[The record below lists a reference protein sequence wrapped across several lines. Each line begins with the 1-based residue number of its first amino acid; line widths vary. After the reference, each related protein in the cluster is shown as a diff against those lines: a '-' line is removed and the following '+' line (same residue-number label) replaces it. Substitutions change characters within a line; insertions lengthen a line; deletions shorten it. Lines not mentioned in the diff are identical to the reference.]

1 MCHTG
6 KIVPLLAAGIT
17 LLAVCGCGGSSVTA
31 NNNVRSITIQTV
43 NNTSATVALGGQLE
57 FAATVTLADSTITTN
72 TAVTWQVNGA
82 TGGNPTTGTIVSSS
96 TGTNEGIYTAPQK
109 VPNTNINITA
119 IITETPNSNS
129 TSTTTI
135 TSNSIGVGIGSGTG
149 LLSISPGQVTV
160 RAGATQPFTAEFNNV
175 VDSNATWS
183 VSLTTGTCP
192 SSTPDCIGSIDPTG
206 LYTAPDAPPPGGQVT
221 ITATDPTQATA
232 PVTATITIAY
242 SAASLRGPFAFYY
255 VGDDATGFRAVAGRF
270 VADGAGNIQG
280 GLEDVD
286 SFGRPVESA
295 VQIQSGTYVVGPDG
309 RTSASITTS
318 SGNERWQFVLTSTSH
333 ALLIRFDSNTTGY
346 GTIDQQNLNDLT
358 NASVISGNYVFRTEG
373 ADISFNPLA
382 IAGRFT
388 ADGAG
393 GIPASASVLDEN
405 DNGTVKK
412 ADTSLNGSYSFDAA
426 NSGSGRGTLTLTS
439 TSTGQLQFVFYV
451 IDNTHLYLVET
462 DRAAY
467 LAGEVYS
474 GATGSSFDLGELTAS
489 NYVFTVGGNSSSGA
503 YAAGGVLAS
512 DGNGNVTGGTLD
524 SNNAGTLTANTS
536 ISASTYTVDPT
547 TGRIDLNLGS
557 MEFAAYPTAS
567 NAALLVELDS
577 TATSSGKAY
586 LQAASPTSLAGHFG
600 LTLRGQGVFYNNPA
614 LYQSDVEGEA
624 LFNGATFTNGTAAL
638 DINNYGTS
646 PILSD
651 PLGTSSS
658 VGAPGTNGR
667 GTVTLA
673 PTNPPATYNLV
684 FYVIDPNTAVFVGQ
698 DTTRVLTGVA
708 IKQF

>member
-1 MCHTG
+1 MRRSG
-6 KIVPLLAAGIT
+6 QVLFLLAIAIS
-17 LLAVCGCGGSSVTA
+17 LAAVCGCGGSSITA
-31 NNNVRSITIQTV
+31 NNNVTSITIAPVTAGST
-43 NNTSATVALGGQLE
+43 NVALGGSLA
-57 FAATVTLADSTITTN
+57 FNATVTLADSTITTS
-72 TAVTWQVNGA
+72 TAVTWQVNGV
-82 TGGNPTTGTIVSSS
+82 TGGSPTTGKIVSSS
-96 TGTNEGIYTAPQK
+96 TATNQGVYTAPQT

-135 TSNSIGVGIGSGTG
+135 TSNSIGVSIGSGTG
-149 LLSISPGQVTV
+149 LLTISPAQVTV
-160 RAGATQPFTAEFNNV
+160 RAGATLPFTAEFNNV

-183 VSLTTGTCP
+183 VSLAKGSCAP
-192 SSTPDCIGSIDPTG
+192 STPDCIGSIDPTG
-206 LYTAPDAPPPGGQVT
+206 LYTAPDAPPPNGQVT
-221 ITATDPTQATA
+221 VTATDPTQATT
-232 PVTATITIAY
+232 PVSATVTIAY
-242 SAASLRGPFAFYY
+242 SAASMRGPFAFYY

-286 SFGRPVESA
+286 SFGRPVES
-295 VQIQSGTYVVGPDG
+295 VQIRSGTYVVGPDG

-318 SGNERWQFVLTSTSH
+318 SGNDERWQFVLTSTSH

-346 GTIDQQNLNDLT
+346 GTIDQQNLNDLS
-358 NASVISGNYVFRTEG
+358 NPSVISGNYVFRTEG
-373 ADISFNPLA
+373 ADTSFNPLA

-393 GIPASASVLDEN
+393 GIPTSASILDEN

-439 TSTGQLQFVFYV
+439 ASTGQLQFVFYV

-474 GATGSSFDLGELTAS
+474 GATGSSFDLSELTAS

-512 DGNGNVTGGTLD
+512 DGNGNITSGTLD
-524 SNNAGTLTANTS
+524 ANNAGTLAANTS

-567 NAALLVELDS
+567 NTALLVELDS
-577 TATSSGKAY
+577 TETSSGKAY
-586 LQAASPTSLAGHFG
+586 LQAASPAALAGHFG

-614 LYQSDVEGEA
+614 LYQSDVEGEG
-624 LFNGATFTNGTAAL
+624 LFSGTTFAAGSATL

-646 PILSD
+646 PILGD
-651 PLGTSSS
+651 PLGTSST
-658 VGAPGTNGR
+658 VAAPGSNGR

-673 PTNPPATYNLV
+673 PTNPPATYSLV
-684 FYVIDPNTAVFVGQ
+684 YYVIDPNTAVFVGQ